1 MAVVQKS
8 ILVGY
13 SAEQMFKLVDAVE
26 EYPQFMPWCG
36 GVEVH
41 ERNET
46 GLLSTLHI
54 NFHGVQQSFTTE
66 NTNSA
71 PSLMTMKLI
80 SGPFRQ
86 LEGTWVF
93 KPLRDNACKI
103 EFDLRYE
110 FSSKILEHLIGP
122 VFSKIANSFID
133 AFCLR
138 AESVYGR

>member
-36 GVEVH
+36 GVEVQQ
-41 ERNET
+41 RKDT
-46 GLLSTLHI
+46 GLLATLHI

-122 VFSKIANSFID
+122 VFSKIANSFVD
-133 AFCLR
+133 AFCHR
-138 AESVYGR
+138 AESVYGK